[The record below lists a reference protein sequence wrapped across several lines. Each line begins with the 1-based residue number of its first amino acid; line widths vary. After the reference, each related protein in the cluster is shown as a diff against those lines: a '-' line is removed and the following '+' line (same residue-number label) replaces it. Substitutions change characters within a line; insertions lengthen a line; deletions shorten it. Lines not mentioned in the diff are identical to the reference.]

1 MIDQLLAH
9 RDSISYAIAISSIL
23 LSMIVGYLFG
33 YQSPEH
39 LCAEYI
45 VEAEQLTQVAHE
57 CNTQRTQCESK
68 QAGGAVLSCAPICA
82 KQVAD
87 ALKNHTDIICED

>member
-9 RDSISYAIAISSIL
+9 RDSISYAIAITSIL

-33 YQSPEH
+33 HQSPEH

-45 VEAEQLTQVAHE
+45 VEAEQLTQAAHE

-68 QAGGAVLSCAPICA
+68 QAGAAVLSCAPICA
-82 KQVAD
+82 KQVAE
-87 ALKNHTDIICED
+87 ALRNHTDIICED